1 MRPNQQSFMCG
12 AYKRFGKDACSMRFV
27 TFKTMCDIVLNAIRQ
42 DIQSIAIDS
51 EHYMELLQ
59 KALGKNADDK
69 MQILTKSVAKSER

>member
-1 MRPNQQSFMCG
+1 
-12 AYKRFGKDACSMRFV
+12 MRFV